1 MLASVRHSRSVMLA
15 SVKLNW
21 HLECI
26 YQLFIQLLDIP
37 GTDFLQGVFD
47 SSTCHGA
54 FGVAGHLTTSR

>member
-1 MLASVRHSRSVMLA
+1 MLA

-21 HLECI
+21 HLEMYI

-54 FGVAGHLTTSR
+54 FGVAGHLTTFR